1 MTRSSLLPLLV
12 SSRNMEEE
20 IISRIANMYNT
31 IYKGA
36 NFKMLNLLQQSV
48 NFRHMGIMGSNI
60 MAISQRWRCGFE
72 QLFNNNVMSCDSE
85 TKSRARSIIEMTE
98 CLENRRTITDCD
110 HEEILLMCNL
120 IATY

>member
-1 MTRSSLLPLLV
+1 
-12 SSRNMEEE
+12 MEEE

-60 MAISQRWRCGFE
+60 MAISKRWRCGFE
-72 QLFNNNVMSCDSE
+72 QLFNNNAMSCDSK

-98 CLENRRTITDCD
+98 CLENRRTIMDCD
-110 HEEILLMCNL
+110 HEEVLLMRNL